1 MEMDAAAGALFTKK
15 DKLGSANA
23 KRHLTK

>member
-1 MEMDAAAGALFTKK
+1 MDAAAGALFTKK

-23 KRHLTK
+23 KRHPAR